1 MITNQWSEGRI
12 MESSRKVILVGVDG
26 GSESQVALRWAVD
39 AAAAR
44 DCAVR
49 VVYAYLD
56 QAVQWPAIGAEGYIP
71 EPQVDRYQSELDAA
85 VDFVRDRLGYEN
97 GSCWLAPDTAAN
109 AILNEAPG
117 AELVVLGSRA
127 HSKLGAALLG
137 STATAV
143 TAKAPCPVVVVRGV
157 SAAGAVLVGSD
168 GSAESEAAVLFGFE
182 EAARSAKRLEVV
194 YCWRPV
200 ARQEAAI
207 EDTAE
212 LLRNWLAESLAPYR
226 DKFPGVHV
234 RAEVEEGRPAA
245 VLAERS
251 SASSMVV
258 VGSRGRGGV
267 KGLLLGSVS
276 QSLLHLATCPIAVVR
291 PLKER

>member
-1 MITNQWSEGRI
+1 
-12 MESSRKVILVGVDG
+12 MESAGKFILVGVDG
-26 GSESQVALRWAVD
+26 GPESQVALRWAVD

-44 DCAVR
+44 GRAVR

-56 QAVQWPAIGAEGYIP
+56 QAIEWPAIGAEGYVP
-71 EPQVDRYQSELDAA
+71 EVQVAPYQSALDAA

-97 GSCWLAPDTAAN
+97 GSGWLAGDTAAN
-109 AILNEAPG
+109 AVLKESSD

-127 HSKLGAALLG
+127 HSKLGAVLLG

-157 SAAGAVLVGSD
+157 TATGPVLVGTD
-168 GSAESEAAVLFGFE
+168 GSTDSEAALLFGFE
-182 EAARSAKRLEVV
+182 EAARSGNPLEVV
-194 YCWRPV
+194 YCWHPL

-207 EDTAE
+207 DDAE
-212 LLRNWLAESLAPYR
+212 GLLRNWLAESLAPYR
-226 DKFPGVHV
+226 DKFPRVRV
-234 RAEVEEGRPAA
+234 RAEVVAGKPAA

-251 SASSMVV
+251 SGSSLLV

-267 KGLLLGSVS
+267 TGLLLGSVS
-276 QSLLHLATCPIAVVR
+276 QSLLRHATCPIAVVR
-291 PLKER
+291 PTKEQAASAG